1 MLLSR
6 WRVSLRGQAAVPTV
20 IRSSSHA
27 HADYPQALGRTVYK
41 DYPIEDV
48 LDYIDWNPF
57 FQVGMLCLL
66 RRNV

>member
-1 MLLSR
+1 M
-6 WRVSLRGQAAVPTV
+6 
-20 IRSSSHA
+20 
-27 HADYPQALGRTVYK
+27 HADDPQALGRTVYK

-66 RRNV
+66 QRNIALAAPAGAWAA